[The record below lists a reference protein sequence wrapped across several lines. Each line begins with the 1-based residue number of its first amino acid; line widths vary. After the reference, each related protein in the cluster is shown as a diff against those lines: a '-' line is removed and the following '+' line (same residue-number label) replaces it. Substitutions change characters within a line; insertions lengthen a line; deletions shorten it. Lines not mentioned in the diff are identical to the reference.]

1 MFSPAR
7 VVGLLAAKLGIDSDV
22 SSATREER
30 KLAGTFAHLLNEAGL
45 DSLVYG
51 EDDELVPFDP
61 NDEEDVDPTWTEDD
75 LDLVNDVPPPDRKR
89 FAFSNGYASL
99 EAIILASNYFRSTT
113 SKAHRTLESMK
124 TKHRFLAN
132 SNDLRKMEAFAK
144 EADEN
149 SSRRTNRI
157 IALQNLSDDVYMQAM
172 KAMEEGYSLHDID
185 LQVMAIDVN
194 LEMKYLDKFEASQ
207 SWVTRFK
214 KFVSKVNHDD
224 DKAIKTA
231 AADFVASIKEEMK
244 TRPLNQI
251 CNSDQS
257 GFLKEL
263 HSMRSL
269 APIGEKTVVRCVQSK
284 SSLTHSYTV
293 MPLIFADGSMGDY
306 LFVVLQE
313 PGGSFPKKKKIFDA
327 PNLVVTAGTSHIM
340 TKNHMREWV
349 NKCIFTPSTTSNDLL
364 ILLDSWTSFRD
375 QAAIDSSLPSGKTLH
390 TRQIPAG
397 ATGIF
402 QPLDVFF
409 FRPFKALVRRIQGY
423 GFRNFPTFIIFQRDP
438 ILKVI
443 SLSFTVMRAPIFKPM
458 IQYAWHAAG
467 YLDSAPTVRFKT
479 PVQLCFPKSVHSTKC
494 CSLGCMM
501 MSFIKCPMC
510 NFTWCFKCYV
520 IEFHRC

>member
-51 EDDELVPFDP
+51 EDDELVPFEP

-99 EAIILASNYFRSTT
+99 EAVS
-113 SKAHRTLESMK
+113 
-124 TKHRFLAN
+124 
-132 SNDLRKMEAFAK
+132 
-144 EADEN
+144 
-149 SSRRTNRI
+149 
-157 IALQNLSDDVYMQAM
+157 
-172 KAMEEGYSLHDID
+172 YSLHDID

-214 KFVSKVNHDD
+214 RKRRIGSRRTTKFVSKVNHDD

-269 APIGEKTVVRCVQSK
+269 APIGEKTVVRCVQS
-284 SSLTHSYTV
+284 
-293 MPLIFADGSMGDY
+293 
-306 LFVVLQE
+306 
-313 PGGSFPKKKKIFDA
+313 
-327 PNLVVTAGTSHIM
+327 
-340 TKNHMREWV
+340 
-349 NKCIFTPSTTSNDLL
+349 CIFTPSTTSNDLL

-397 ATGIF
+397 ATGIC

-458 IQYAWHAAG
+458 IQ
-467 YLDSAPTVRFKT
+467 
-479 PVQLCFPKSVHSTKC
+479 
-494 CSLGCMM
+494 
-501 MSFIKCPMC
+501 
-510 NFTWCFKCYV
+510 
-520 IEFHRC
+520 

>member
-1 MFSPAR
+1 
-7 VVGLLAAKLGIDSDV
+7 
-22 SSATREER
+22 
-30 KLAGTFAHLLNEAGL
+30 
-45 DSLVYG
+45 
-51 EDDELVPFDP
+51 
-61 NDEEDVDPTWTEDD
+61 
-75 LDLVNDVPPPDRKR
+75 
-89 FAFSNGYASL
+89 
-99 EAIILASNYFRSTT
+99 
-113 SKAHRTLESMK
+113 
-124 TKHRFLAN
+124 
-132 SNDLRKMEAFAK
+132 
-144 EADEN
+144 
-149 SSRRTNRI
+149 
-157 IALQNLSDDVYMQAM
+157 
-172 KAMEEGYSLHDID
+172 
-185 LQVMAIDVN
+185 
-194 LEMKYLDKFEASQ
+194 SQ

-214 KFVSKVNHDD
+214 RKRRIGSRRTTKFVSKVNHDD

-313 PGGSFPKKKKIFDA
+313 PGGSFPK
-327 PNLVVTAGTSHIM
+327 
-340 TKNHMREWV
+340 
-349 NKCIFTPSTTSNDLL
+349 CIFTPSTTSNDLL

-397 ATGIF
+397 ATGIC
-402 QPLDVFF
+402 QPLD
-409 FRPFKALVRRIQGY
+409 GY